1 MASVFL
7 SYDREDA
14 AMAGTVARVVR
25 DEAAGGPDF
34 CFDPDLPYVCE
45 VEVGKLDRTVA

>member
-7 SYDREDA
+7 SYDRVDA

-34 CFDPDLPYVCE
+34 CCGTDLPYACD
-45 VEVGKLDRTVA
+45 VEAGKPDRTVA